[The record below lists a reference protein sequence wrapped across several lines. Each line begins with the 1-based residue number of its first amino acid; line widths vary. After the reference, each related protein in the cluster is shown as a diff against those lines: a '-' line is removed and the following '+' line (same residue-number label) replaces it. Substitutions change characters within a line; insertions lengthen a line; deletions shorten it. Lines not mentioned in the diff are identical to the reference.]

1 MGETAIYNPGC
12 DCGGAFLSGTVPPI
26 AAQGENGDFYLDFT
40 LYNLYG
46 PKTAGLWPEPPVS
59 IVGPDGVG
67 AMGPAGPAGQQGIQ
81 GPKGV
86 KGDPGTEGLSAYD
99 VWLAEGNVGTEAD
112 FLLDIT
118 GPTGV
123 AGPAG
128 SQIFSD
134 VVDPVNVDGDPGD
147 YWLNTTTSTLWGPK
161 DVATFW
167 VGTDLLLKGDTGDV
181 GPAGADGADGA
192 DQPILDLHCGQQNV
206 TNNTTTIA
214 IPAAADPTLHNPA
227 DYIQLTGIF
236 DAVPHGV
243 NNGVTQQSNQLT
255 IARSGTYR
263 IAVWCTFTTS
273 TNATSVGLRFAL
285 NGVVGLAR
293 TPRNRV
299 STANDRRQIVA
310 HGIHNFAAGDI
321 ITLWGAADTGTNVTF
336 EDMVF
341 SVVELIAT
349 GIETEVQDEG
359 TPILTAADAINF
371 VGAGVTVT
379 DVAGVATVTIPGGG
393 GGGSL
398 DVEDEGISIDAA
410 VVVMDFVGAGVTVT
424 QTVAGEVE
432 VNIPGTDTNTTDLVV
447 QEEGVTVVIGDTLN
461 FVGASVTVTDVGGVA
476 TVTVT
481 DADTNTTDLIVN
493 DEGTPIVTT
502 DEINFVGAGVTV
514 TDVAGVATVTI
525 PGGGGGATK
534 HLLRLPVDP
543 VNGTNFAADFFGGI
557 SFLVTEDCTITDIGI
572 IASGAF
578 ASTTVYPAVYAKHAS
593 TNSLGALLATG
604 SLVTGLTAG
613 VNLIPLTSGLVV
625 TAGTLLW
632 IGLITHVA
640 TAMFASVSNTT
651 PVVFFAAA
659 GAPPDPAP
667 ATTHTNAAW
676 GSFWP
681 VVTT

>member
-1 MGETAIYNPGC
+1 MSEATIYNPGC

-40 LYNLYG
+40 LYDLYG

-81 GPKGV
+81 GPKGN
-86 KGDPGTEGLSAYD
+86 KGDPGADGDSAYQ
-99 VWLAEGNVGTEAD
+99 VWLDEGNVGTEAD
-112 FLLDIT
+112 FLADIT
-118 GPTGV
+118 GPTGA
-123 AGPAG
+123 AGPGG

-134 VVDPVNVDGDPGD
+134 IVDPVDTDGEVGD

-161 DVATFW
+161 DESTDW
-167 VGTDLLLKGDTGDV
+167 VGTDLLLKGDTGDTGAT
-181 GPAGADGADGA
+181 GPAGA

-206 TNNTTTIA
+206 TDNATTIA
-214 IPAAADPTLHNPA
+214 ITAAGDPTLHDPT
-227 DYIQLTGIF
+227 DYVQVTGIF

-243 NNGVTQQSNQLT
+243 NNGVTQQTNQLT
-255 IARSGTYR
+255 IARTGTYR

-273 TNATSVGLRFAL
+273 TNATSIGLRFAL
-285 NGVVGLAR
+285 NSVVGLAR

-299 STANDRRQIVA
+299 GTANDRRQIVA
-310 HGIHNFAAGDI
+310 HGIHDFSAGDI
-321 ITLWGAADTGTNVTF
+321 ITLYAAADTTTNVTF

-341 SVVELIAT
+341 SVVEMIAT

-379 DVAGVATVTIPGGG
+379 DVSGVATVTIPGGG

-398 DVEDEGISIDAA
+398 DVEDEGTSIDAA

-424 QTVAGEVE
+424 QTAAGEVE
-432 VNIPGTDTNTTDLVV
+432 VSIPGGISGIDFE
-447 QEEGVTVVIGDTLN
+447 EEGTPVVTAASVN

-525 PGGGGGATK
+525 PGGGGGGNIFHANNQE
-534 HLLRLPVDP
+534 LDP
-543 VNGTNFAADFFGGI
+543 TVTASFSSGFFGGRYI
-557 SFLVTEDCTITDIGI
+557 IVERDGTIDSLSF
-572 IASGAF
+572 IATSANGA
-578 ASTTVYPAVYAKHAS
+578 SVVYPAIYAKHAS
-593 TNSLGALLATG
+593 SNEPGALLASG
-604 SLVTGLTAG
+604 SSVTGVVQG
-613 VNLIPLTSGLVV
+613 VNNLPLSAPLNV
-625 TAGTLLW
+625 TAGTLLA
-632 IGLITHVA
+632 IGLVTQTSGFNIAASPPSTRAIYFA
-640 TAMFASVSNTT
+640 T
-651 PVVFFAAA
+651 A

-667 ATTHTNAAW
+667 ATTHST
-676 GSFWP
+676 SSLFTTMWP
-681 VVTT
+681 VMTI